1 MNELLKIDFKRV
13 LKDKLLIVVGIL
25 AVVFALIT
33 PVLYAILFS
42 DPELLN
48 DPLISGMVSGKA
60 MFFQSFSMGNNL
72 GLIAPILLAI
82 VLCKDFSFGTIR
94 NKIIAGKSR
103 SSIYLSLFTVCSVM
117 LIAVILISAFITLGV
132 SLMFF
137 DYQGTDFTSADLGY
151 FMASLGLD
159 VLVLLFMAAMLS
171 WLCSVARNV
180 GTVIV
185 LYVAISFGLILIGG
199 VTQVIIP
206 LADLIGLNETVLKI
220 VEFIDR
226 INISNFVSRIG
237 AGTEYTLKD
246 ILYFTIPSVTGIL
259 FFTGLGLL
267 KFNKKDLK

>member
-1 MNELLKIDFKRV
+1 MNELLRIDFRRV

-42 DPELLN
+42 GEEMLN
-48 DPLISGMVSGKA
+48 DPMFANMVSAKS

-82 VLCKDFSFGTIR
+82 VLRKDFSFGTIR
-94 NKIIAGKSR
+94 NKIITGKSR
-103 SSIYLSLFTVCSVM
+103 SNIYLSLFTVCSVV
-117 LIAVILISAFITLGV
+117 LIAVVLISAFITLGV
-132 SLMFF
+132 SLIFF

-159 VLVLLFMAAMLS
+159 ILVLLFMAAMLS
-171 WLCSVARNV
+171 WLCSVANNV

-185 LYVAISFGLILIGG
+185 LYVAISFGLILIGS
-199 VTQVIIP
+199 VTQVVIA
-206 LADLIGLNETVLKI
+206 LSDYLGGNETVIEI
-220 VEFIDR
+220 VKFIDR
-226 INISNFVSRIG
+226 INIGNFVSYIG
-237 AGTEYTLKD
+237 MGTEYTLKD
-246 ILYFTIPSVTGIL
+246 ILYFTIPSVTGIA

-267 KFNKKDLK
+267 KFNKRDLK